1 MTYVKQVWTDT
12 VTPVDKAHM
21 DHIEDGIVAAVPADV
36 VAAAATRVVAS
47 FLAAP
52 DTQPAFKITGDGK
65 IQWGLGGSTAP
76 DISLSRAAVGQLQ
89 IGSSGAAGSIR
100 SWGAAGS
107 DNSFMSL
114 VTGDSQFRFIARAD
128 GMHLWGPGNAAADIA
143 LFRVAANVLQLG
155 TGASS
160 YAALRVQRAAATD
173 AALQSNVAGDTVMRW
188 QSDASG
194 KHEWGPGG
202 STAVDTSLYRSAA
215 STLKTDGWLH
225 AGFGIFA
232 NAGTANTLAIGYN
245 NSAGAIGPAISFGNA
260 GDTILYRS
268 AASTLKTDG
277 SFSVVG
283 QINLGS
289 AGDAN
294 LLRYAGNKVSTIGSF
309 VADGALTAWG
319 FETHATGD
327 AASRAMLR
335 NDAMLLFG
343 GGTTTYDTN
352 LYRNGAGVLKTDG
365 SLQVVGSIALDWD
378 GANYFL
384 QTTGHNRLV
393 FGGDVNANLYRS
405 AASTLKTDGG
415 LQVMGSININ
425 GGTSVLAQGGALSLD
440 YDGTNYFL
448 STTGH
453 NRLVFS
459 GDAVANLYRSAAG
472 ALKTDGAFQVGSWI
486 AAQVAATHQTVIGDI
501 SPFVGG
507 AARSGVVFGSALDTT
522 LYRSAT
528 NTLKTD
534 GNLIVGGKITGA
546 DWTLICTQIL
556 GGTQANFDT
565 NTLLGGNIP
574 STFTH
579 LMIVIQ
585 ANSTIAFDNLYLRV
599 NNDGGANYDA
609 QWLSVSGTAVS
620 GAQDIAADHI
630 HICAMPSVI
639 TAGPFASAKILI
651 SNYKGTAFWKSIQ
664 SEANRKDTSGA
675 GNANLGLRAGTW
687 LSTAAVTRLTLYP
700 ASGSFAAGSVFSLY
714 GLS

>member
-89 IGSSGAAGSIR
+89 IGASGAAGSIR

-215 STLKTDGWLH
+215 S
-225 AGFGIFA
+225 
-232 NAGTANTLAIGYN
+232 
-245 NSAGAIGPAISFGNA
+245 
-260 GDTILYRS
+260 
-268 AASTLKTDG
+268 
-277 SFSVVG
+277 
-283 QINLGS
+283 
-289 AGDAN
+289 
-294 LLRYAGNKVSTIGSF
+294 
-309 VADGALTAWG
+309 
-319 FETHATGD
+319 
-327 AASRAMLR
+327 
-335 NDAMLLFG
+335 
-343 GGTTTYDTN
+343 
-352 LYRNGAGVLKTDG
+352 
-365 SLQVVGSIALDWD
+365 
-378 GANYFL
+378 
-384 QTTGHNRLV
+384 
-393 FGGDVNANLYRS
+393 
-405 AASTLKTDGG
+405 
-415 LQVMGSININ
+415 
-425 GGTSVLAQGGALSLD
+425 
-440 YDGTNYFL
+440 
-448 STTGH
+448 
-453 NRLVFS
+453 
-459 GDAVANLYRSAAG
+459 
-472 ALKTDGAFQVGSWI
+472 
-486 AAQVAATHQTVIGDI
+486 
-501 SPFVGG
+501 
-507 AARSGVVFGSALDTT
+507 
-522 LYRSAT
+522 
-528 NTLKTD
+528 TLKTD